1 MALPREPDCYW
12 VEPDR
17 LLAGEYPGSFVESTA
32 RAKLGALLECG
43 IRTFVDLTHPREL
56 EPYESL
62 LISEA
67 EARALT
73 VNYHRHPIRDADIP
87 SEAGMRA
94 ILATIRTS
102 VERGDPVYVHCWG
115 GIGRTGTVVGCWLV
129 EAGRSGDDVLEV
141 IKTLRART
149 MKRWTQSPETSD
161 QADFILEWPGAPS
174 D

>member
-1 MALPREPDCYW
+1 
-12 VEPDR
+12 
-17 LLAGEYPGSFVESTA
+17 VESTA

-73 VNYHRHPIRDADIP
+73 VSYHRHPIRDADIP
-87 SEAGMRA
+87 SEAGMRE
-94 ILATIRTS
+94 ILATIRSS

-129 EAGRSGDDVLEV
+129 EAGRSGDDVFEA

-149 MKRWTQSPETSD
+149 MKRRTQSPETSD
-161 QADFILEWPGAPS
+161 QADFILEWPGGRS